1 MINNYDEFNNEKVG
15 NNEEAKLKKKRI
27 NDLKRQKL
35 LVKIEQFFKQ
45 KEQMPNYT
53 TNSDQGGKNYY
64 DRY

>member
-45 KEQMPNYT
+45 KEQVQNYKYSIQYCT
-53 TNSDQGGKNYY
+53 CSYTCI
-64 DRY
+64 